1 MSHRLLVMPDDTVE
15 PVLAAI
21 RDARKT
27 IRVKMFLFSHR
38 RLIAEL
44 IEARKRGV
52 QVRVMLNPARRSGK
66 SENQPAHSALLAAGV
81 DVIDTSPEFEVT
93 HEKSMVI
100 DDQVAFIKSF
110 NWELKNLTE
119 TRDYAV
125 VTTRHSEVEEII
137 RCFDADWHRRPFEV
151 DQSALLI
158 WCTANGRD
166 RIARFID
173 AAQHTLFVQNERYQD
188 PVIIEHLVRA
198 RMRGVNVHAM
208 ARPPHKLKQEK
219 LVEAVSGLRIMNDV
233 GIKVHKLKHLT
244 LHGKM
249 LLADHSRAIV
259 GSINLAPGS
268 FDSRRELAIEVHS
281 ADVVER
287 LRETAHRDWQS
298 SHPLDLTDEGLL
310 AEMKEHAID
319 ASDQLALHTPRKR
332 ASHKKH

>member
-1 MSHRLLVMPDDTVE
+1 MPHSLLVMPDDTVE

-21 RDARKT
+21 HGAKKS

-38 RLIAEL
+38 QLIDAL
-44 IEARKRGV
+44 IEARRRGV
-52 QVRVMLNPARRSGK
+52 DVRVMLNPTRRSGE
-66 SENQPAHSALLAAGV
+66 SENAETHKALKAAGI
-81 DVIDTSPEFEVT
+81 DVIDACPDFEVT

-100 DDQVAFIKSF
+100 DDEVAYVKSF
-110 NWELKNLTE
+110 NWELRNLTR

-125 VTTRHSEVEEII
+125 VTSQPSEVAEII
-137 RCFDADWHRRPFEV
+137 RCFDADWARKPFEV
-151 DQSALLI
+151 GPGALLI

-166 RIARFID
+166 RIAGFID
-173 AAQHTLFVQNERYQD
+173 AAQHTLFIQNERYQD

-198 RMRGVNVHAM
+198 RTRGVKVHIM
-208 ARPPHKLKQEK
+208 ARPPHKLKREK

-268 FDSRRELAIEVHS
+268 FDSRRELAIEVH
-281 ADVVER
+281 AAEVVSR
-287 LRETAHRDWQS
+287 LRDIANHDWEN

-310 AEMKEHAID
+310 AEMQEHEID
-319 ASDQLALHTPRKR
+319 ASSQLALHAEK
-332 ASHKKH
+332 ASGKKN